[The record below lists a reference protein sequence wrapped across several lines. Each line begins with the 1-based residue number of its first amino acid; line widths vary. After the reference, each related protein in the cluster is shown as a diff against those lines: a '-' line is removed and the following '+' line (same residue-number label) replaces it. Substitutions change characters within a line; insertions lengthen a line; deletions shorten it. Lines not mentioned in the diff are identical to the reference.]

1 MGPTTDANAMAASWN
16 PQVYYLGVVAGPLT
30 IGGEQMMLGGK
41 DISVAP
47 SWMPIE
53 IIAETDLAI
62 FWFSDPSVQ
71 KKLVIWRA
79 G

>member
-1 MGPTTDANAMAASWN
+1 MGPDTDANATAASWN

-30 IGGEQMMLGGK
+30 IGSEQMMLGGK
-41 DISVAP
+41 DIFVAP
-47 SWMPIE
+47 FWME

-62 FWFSDPSVQ
+62 FWFSDLSDQ